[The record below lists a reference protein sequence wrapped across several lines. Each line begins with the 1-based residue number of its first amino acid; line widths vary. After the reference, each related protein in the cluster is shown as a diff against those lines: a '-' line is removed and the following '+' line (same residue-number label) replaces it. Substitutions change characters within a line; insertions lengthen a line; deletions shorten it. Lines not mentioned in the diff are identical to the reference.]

1 VSQRYTISEHGP
13 RIDGFLKKLLPLLG
27 VDVAYEMAE
36 HETVHPE
43 FENPDIRVKFS
54 GRDVDQLLANK
65 TEMMLALEHL
75 TLEILRVPAEEH
87 SRICFDAND
96 HRMLRIEELRASA
109 GQAADRVRSTQ
120 APFRFNPMNS
130 RERRILHLALRGET
144 ALRSESEGLEP
155 RRYVVIYPAGMPSQ
169 PPPPEFE
176 RSLMMRSNSGG
187 SAGGGDRRSG
197 PGGGPGGFRD
207 RDRGGDRGGG
217 GPRRSG
223 PGGGGRDRGPRPPR
237 P

>member
-1 VSQRYTISEHGP
+1 MSQRYTIAEHGP
-13 RIDGFLKKLLPLLG
+13 KIDAFLGKLLPLLG
-27 VDVAYEMAE
+27 VEVRYEMAE
-36 HETVHPE
+36 NETMHPE

-75 TLEILRVPAEEH
+75 TLEMLRVPAEEH

-96 HRMLRIEELRASA
+96 HRVLRIEELRASA
-109 GQAADRVRSTQ
+109 VQAAERVKTTQ

-144 ALRSESEGLEP
+144 TLRSESEGMEP

-169 PPPPEFE
+169 PPPPSFE
-176 RSLMMRSNSGG
+176 RSLMQRPSGG
-187 SAGGGDRRSG
+187 GGGRGG
-197 PGGGPGGFRD
+197 PGGGG
-207 RDRGGDRGGG
+207 RGGDRGGPG
-217 GPRRSG
+217 GGRGPRRGG
-223 PGGGGRDRGPRPPR
+223 PGGGGGRDRGPRRPPR
-237 P
+237 S

>member
-1 VSQRYTISEHGP
+1 MSQRYTIAEHGP

-27 VDVAYEMAE
+27 VNASYEMAE
-36 HETVHPE
+36 HETLHPE

-54 GRDVDQLLANK
+54 GNDIDQLLANK

-75 TLEILRVPAEEH
+75 TLEMLRVPPEAH

-96 HRMLRIEELRASA
+96 HRVLRIEELRSSA
-109 GQAADRVRSTQ
+109 VQAAERVKSTK

-169 PPPPEFE
+169 PPPPSFE
-176 RSLMMRSNSGG
+176 RSLAPRPGG
-187 SAGGGDRRSG
+187 GGGGDRG
-197 PGGGPGGFRD
+197 PRRGGPGGD
-207 RDRGGDRGGG
+207 
-217 GPRRSG
+217 
-223 PGGGGRDRGPRPPR
+223 RDRGPRPPR
-237 P
+237 

>member
-1 VSQRYTISEHGP
+1 VSQRYTIAEHGP
-13 RIDGFLKKLLPLLG
+13 RIEAFLKKLLPLLG
-27 VDVAYEMAE
+27 VDARFEMVE
-36 HETVHPE
+36 NETMHPE
-43 FENPDIRVKFS
+43 FENPDIRVKFF

-75 TLEILRVPAEEH
+75 TLEMLRVPAEEH

-96 HRMLRIEELRASA
+96 HRVLRIEELRASA
-109 GQAADRVRSTQ
+109 GQAAERVKTTQ

-176 RSLMMRSNSGG
+176 RALMQRSSPP
-187 SAGGGDRRSG
+187 
-197 PGGGPGGFRD
+197 PGRGGPGGPGG
-207 RDRGGDRGGG
+207 RDRGGDRGPRRG
-217 GPRRSG
+217 GPG
-223 PGGGGRDRGPRPPR
+223 FGGGRDRGGPRRPPR

>member
-1 VSQRYTISEHGP
+1 VSQRYTIAEHGP
-13 RIDGFLKKLLPLLG
+13 KIDAFLKKLLPLLG
-27 VDVAYEMAE
+27 VDVRYEMAE
-36 HETVHPE
+36 NETVHPE

-54 GRDVDQLLANK
+54 GRNVDDLLANK

-96 HRMLRIEELRASA
+96 HRVLRIEELRASA
-109 GQAADRVRSTQ
+109 AQAAQRAKQIQ

-130 RERRILHLALRGET
+130 RERRILHLALRGDT
-144 ALRSESEGLEP
+144 GIRSESEGLEP

-176 RSLMMRSNSGG
+176 RSLMPRPS
-187 SAGGGDRRSG
+187 SAGGPGRGG
-197 PGGGPGGFRD
+197 PGGG
-207 RDRGGDRGGG
+207 RDRGGDRG
-217 GPRRSG
+217 PRRGPGG
-223 PGGGGRDRGPRPPR
+223 PGGGRDRDRGPRPR
-237 P
+237 